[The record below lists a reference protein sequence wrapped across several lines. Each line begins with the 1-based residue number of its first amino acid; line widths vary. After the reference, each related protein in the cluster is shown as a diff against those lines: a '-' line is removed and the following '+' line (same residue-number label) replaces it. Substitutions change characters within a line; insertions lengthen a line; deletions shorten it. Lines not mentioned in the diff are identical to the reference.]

1 MGKVNQTNVK
11 LLNKIE
17 KMALR
22 YDFKPYDAIA
32 AAALL
37 FPETTIETMNKY
49 NATMELTGQYTR
61 GQMFINPLSTDYN
74 VRIIEKISE
83 DEFKRIML
91 WTANYD

>member
-1 MGKVNQTNVK
+1 MGEVNQTNVK

-17 KMALR
+17 KKALR

-37 FPETTIETMNKY
+37 FPETTIETMNEY

-61 GQMFINPLSTDYN
+61 GQMFINPLSTDHN
-74 VRIIEKISE
+74 VKIIEKMSE
-83 DEFKRIML
+83 DEFKKIML
-91 WTANYD
+91 WTANF